1 MLTSHLVRQP
11 LMKLTTAA
19 VLAFAAASAL
29 ANSVPY
35 EETAVYARNLY
46 ERDGGEGSLESLDKR
61 GGGGIASSF
70 FKSLADAIGR
80 MGGRAAS
87 NAAQYG
93 ISRGM
98 SPSTHS
104 TQSTPKHPPPSLTHH
119 RQKHRR
125 RPRRQRTP
133 QPPPQLPSLEE
144 RTMRRGLSRPIAHLE
159 SLEKRRRL
167 PVGRRALN
175 VNEPTTS
182 RSSFA
187 PIKTIKN
194 AFTRTSQTTA
204 RVYRNSAPA
213 RKKGKGILIAFMD
226 GVAEGFAKSSSS
238 KKKS

>member
-1 MLTSHLVRQP
+1 
-11 LMKLTTAA
+11 MKLTTAA

-35 EETAVYARNLY
+35 EETAVYVRNLY
-46 ERDGGEGSLESLDKR
+46 ERDGGEGSLESFDKR
-61 GGGGIASSF
+61 GASSI

-98 SPSTHS
+98 SPSTHA
-104 TQSTPKHPPPSLTHH
+104 TQSTPKHPPSLTHH
-119 RQKHRR
+119 RQRHRR
-125 RPRRQRTP
+125 PHQRQRTP
-133 QPPPQLPSLEE
+133 QPPPQPPYLEE
-144 RTMRRGLSRPIAHLE
+144 RAMRRGLSRPIAHLE

-167 PVGRRALN
+167 PVARRALN
-175 VNEPTTS
+175 ENEPTTS

-187 PIKTIKN
+187 PIKTLKN

-213 RKKGKGILIAFMD
+213 RKKGKGM
-226 GVAEGFAKSSSS
+226 
-238 KKKS
+238 